1 MAVFYYIFIKYFF
14 IGTKMDVFFLR
25 HEKFFFEKN
34 EKNFASMKNSITF
47 AVY

>member
-14 IGTKMDVFFLR
+14 IGTKLDVFLR
-25 HEKFFFEKN
+25 HEKFFLKKTK
-34 EKNFASMKNSITF
+34 KNFASMKNSITF

>member
-14 IGTKMDVFFLR
+14 IGTKMDVFLR
-25 HEKFFFEKN
+25 YEKFFFEKN
-34 EKNFASMKNSITF
+34 EKKFASMKNSITF